1 MKYFFSFFTLFI
13 CFSCLS
19 QTQSGKASFY
29 ADKFEGRETASG
41 EIYTHSKATA
51 AHRKLPFNTKV
62 KVTNL
67 NNNRST
73 IVRINDR
80 GPFIRGRIIDLS
92 QSVADELGALES
104 GIIEV
109 TIEVLGK
116 DNDLNQVEIQEEP
129 AEHPEEKSDQ
139 IIAEASQPENVN
151 TKLQEKT
158 SKAPVI
164 KELYKLDIEKVEPN
178 FFGVQIGSFRE
189 NSNLL
194 RLADNLKVSYDE
206 TAIIQIKELN
216 DSKIYTLILGQF
228 QNRKSAERFLSK
240 IEKKYPDAF
249 VVTLK
254 ESN

>member
-1 MKYFFSFFTLFI
+1 MKLFFSVFTLLI
-13 CFSCLS
+13 CFSVLG

-41 EIYTHSKATA
+41 EIYNHNKATA

-116 DNDLNQVEIQEEP
+116 DNDLNQVEIQKEK
-129 AEHPEEKSDQ
+129 AKRPEEKNDRKVTKV
-139 IIAEASQPENVN
+139 AQPENVN
-151 TKLQEKT
+151 DQLQNK
-158 SKAPVI
+158 SSQAPVI
-164 KELYKLDIEKVEPN
+164 KELYKLEIEKVEPD
-178 FFGVQIGSFRE
+178 FYGVQIGSFRE
-189 NSNLL
+189 NANLL
-194 RLADNLKVSYDE
+194 RLADNLKLSYDE

-228 QNRKSAERFLSK
+228 KNRDSADKFLSK
-240 IEKKYPDAF
+240 IDKKYPDAF

-254 ESN
+254 DKD

>member
-1 MKYFFSFFTLFI
+1 MKSLFSILILLI
-13 CFSCLS
+13 CFSSMS

-41 EIYTHSKATA
+41 EIYRHAEATA

-92 QSVADELGALES
+92 KSVAEELGALES

-116 DNDLNQVEIQEEP
+116 DSDLNQVEIQK
-129 AEHPEEKSDQ
+129 PEKELPVEKSNRKVTE
-139 IIAEASQPENVN
+139 IAQPENVN
-151 TKLQEKT
+151 NQLQKK
-158 SKAPVI
+158 SSQAPVI
-164 KELYKLDIEKVEPN
+164 KELYKLNIEKIEPD
-178 FFGVQIGSFRE
+178 FYGVQIGSFRE

-194 RLADNLKVSYDE
+194 RLASNLKISYDE

-216 DSKIYTLILGQF
+216 DSKLYTLILGQF
-228 QNRKSAERFLSK
+228 KNRTAAEKFLSK
-240 IEKKYPDAF
+240 IDKKYPDAF
-249 VVTLK
+249 VITLK
-254 ESN
+254 DKE